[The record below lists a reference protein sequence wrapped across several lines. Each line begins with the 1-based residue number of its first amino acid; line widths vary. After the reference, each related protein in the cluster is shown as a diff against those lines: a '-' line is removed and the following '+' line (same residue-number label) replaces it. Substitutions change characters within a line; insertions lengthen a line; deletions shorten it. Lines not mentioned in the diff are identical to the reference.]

1 MWHKMLPMKK
11 KDKIETIAKELFFAQ
26 GIKKTSIDEI
36 CKKAGVSR
44 KTFYTLYSNKQDV
57 AMAVFTKFGDESLE
71 LSRQII
77 ASNDSFAEKLKTM
90 LNLKYE
96 MSRNISMDFVND
108 LMQPETA
115 ELMQYMAKI
124 QGESFVMMRN
134 FFEEA
139 QKNGEMNP
147 HLRIDFVFML
157 MQKMQEWASDKQLQ
171 SMFSSSV
178 DLAKNLSESIVYG
191 IMPPP
196 L

>member
-1 MWHKMLPMKK
+1 MTKK
-11 KDKIETIAKELFFAQ
+11 EKIETTAKELFFAQ

-36 CKKAGVSR
+36 CRKAGASR
-44 KTFYTLYSNKQDV
+44 KTFYTMYSNKQDV
-57 AMAVFTKFGDESLE
+57 AMAVLTKFGNENLA
-71 LSRQII
+71 LSKKII
-77 ASNDSFAEKLKTM
+77 ASEDSFVQKLQTI
-90 LNLKYE
+90 LGLKYE

-124 QGESFVMMRN
+124 QGESFVLMRN

-139 QKNGEMNP
+139 QKKGEMNP

-171 SMFSSSV
+171 ALISSPEE
-178 DLAKNLSESIVYG
+178 LTKHISESIIFG
-191 IMPPP
+191 ILPPP
-196 L
+196 K